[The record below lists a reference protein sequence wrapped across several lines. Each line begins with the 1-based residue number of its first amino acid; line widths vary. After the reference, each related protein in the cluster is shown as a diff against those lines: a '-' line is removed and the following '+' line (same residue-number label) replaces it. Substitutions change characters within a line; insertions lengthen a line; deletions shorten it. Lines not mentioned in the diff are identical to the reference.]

1 MLYGEFMD
9 KQKAIVKVE
18 KSIAGGNQEI
28 SSKGLE
34 KKNSYPQE
42 VKAKQIKEI
51 NPSSY
56 PPEVKSHSAENVVK
70 ADVPKEMKTT
80 QLKEMRHDKLSQE
93 IRSNKQT
100 DVKQNKSLQEVKS
113 NVTQKNQI
121 PEMRHDQSAEL
132 GKRSYPKEFRTNKS
146 KDVKSSNSEDIKQK
160 SEYKDVRNR
169 QTDNVERM
177 DKKIILEFTCPN
189 GLDPKEFRRQLK
201 NQERGINRQ
210 TVYENMHNRMEYQS
224 SGRSL
229 EGNEVQRKT
238 REKELAKRIKENQ
251 EKGMNYSKAKK
262 EAENELKNKAVLHNP
277 DQIAGGD
284 PKNVSSRLGDASVN
298 SSIGAQWRKNALT
311 LDKEVKEY
319 SKGKTTEEL
328 KSIKMNVK
336 LEARNA

>member
-9 KQKAIVKVE
+9 KQKTIVKVE

-42 VKAKQIKEI
+42 MRAKQIKEI

-70 ADVPKEMKTT
+70 AYVPKERKTT
-80 QLKEMRHDKLSQE
+80 QLKEMRHDQL
-93 IRSNKQT
+93 
-100 DVKQNKSLQEVKS
+100 
-113 NVTQKNQI
+113 
-121 PEMRHDQSAEL
+121 AEL
-132 GKRSYPKEFRTNKS
+132 GKRSCPKEVRTNKS

-177 DKKIILEFTCPN
+177 DKKITLGFTCPKD
-189 GLDPKEFRRQLK
+189 LDSKEFRRQLR

-251 EKGMNYSKAKK
+251 EKGMDYSKAKK

-298 SSIGAQWRKNALT
+298 SSIGAQWRKNVLT